1 MPTVKVNDINMY
13 YEIHGEGEPLVVIW
27 GIGGEISAFVD
38 YMDNLDKSYK
48 LIFFDNRG
56 TGRTDKP
63 DELYSFEIMADDTI
77 DLMDKLDIR
86 SAHVLGISMGSRI
99 ALVIA
104 AKYPERVK
112 SLILNVAA
120 SRSTCDDPQA
130 ARSYEKLYTTM
141 TQPGFL
147 KTIGGHPPTVESFI
161 RQFEALKNFDGRDML
176 CKIKAPALI
185 MNSTKDNST
194 PVKFAEELFEGI
206 SSSKLI
212 LVEEDH
218 LFVRTKPYLLL
229 EPVFEFLAEVDAQ
242 SAVETSNPAKSMV
255 IKR

>member
-13 YEIHGEGEPLVVIW
+13 YEVHGDGEPLLIIW
-27 GIGGEISAFVD
+27 GMGGEISTFVD
-38 YMDNLDKSYK
+38 YMDSLDKDYK

-63 DELYSFEIMADDTI
+63 DEQYSFEMMAEDTI
-77 DLMDKLDIR
+77 GLMDEIGVK

-99 ALVIA
+99 ALVMV

-120 SRSTCDDPQA
+120 ARSTCDDPQA
-130 ARSYEKLYTTM
+130 ARSYERLHAVM
-141 TQPGFL
+141 TQSGFL
-147 KTIGGHPPTVESFI
+147 EVMGGYPPTVESFI
-161 RQFEALKNFDGRDML
+161 WQFEALKDFDGRDL
-176 CKIKAPALI
+176 LGKIKAPTLI
-185 MNSTKDNST
+185 VNSTKDDST

-206 SSSKLI
+206 SDSKLI

-218 LFVRTKPYLLL
+218 LFIRAKPDLLI
-229 EPVFEFLAEVDAQ
+229 EPVLEFLEELPGKCTNERV
-242 SAVETSNPAKSMV
+242 K
-255 IKR
+255 